1 MNLTHLL
8 SPLQNCPCGRAHRL
22 PPMAVEIAPGLLART
37 DELLAANNFPR
48 ALLVVADKNTLG
60 ASPGILDVL
69 AAGGFHCD
77 LKLYDDMR
85 TADMRDV
92 HTLTGLCENVGG
104 VLSVGSGSLNDI
116 CRLASF
122 HAGKAFAIFATA
134 PSMDGFASDSAPIT
148 ENNFKTSISCHA
160 PSVIIGD
167 TEILAR
173 APATLKSAGF
183 GDMLAKYIALV
194 DWHAARLT
202 IGEYHCPRVAAIT
215 ETALR
220 RVTAMADRVT
230 VNDPET
236 AGAIMEAL
244 VMTGL
249 AMTLA
254 GCVRPASGCEHMIS
268 HFWEIKKLEHGQLSD
283 FHGRKVGVATLMAAR
298 LYHELAALENIV
310 FHEDAA
316 DWDAVYAAY
325 GPNFTRDIQAC
336 NTPSVADETT
346 PERLRACWPEIRA
359 LVQTILPSPEALLAL
374 LRAAGAPTTP
384 EEIAITPELAAAGL
398 EFHPYMRHRMTL
410 SRLRG
415 MMAPQGFRLPTLGS
429 LREGAPPA
437 GGEGVPR

>member
-1 MNLTHLL
+1 MNIDQLL

-37 DELLAANNFPR
+37 AEILAANDFPR
-48 ALLVVADKNTLG
+48 ALLVAADKNTLG
-60 ASPGILDVL
+60 ASPGILDIL
-69 AAGGFHCD
+69 AAGGFQCV

-85 TADMRDV
+85 VADMRDV
-92 HTLTGLCENVGG
+92 DILVGLCANVGG
-104 VLSVGSGSLNDI
+104 VLSVGSGSLNDL

-122 HAGKAFAIFATA
+122 RAGKAFAIFATA

-148 ENNFKTSISCHA
+148 ENNFKTSIYCHA
-160 PSVIIGD
+160 PGVIIGD

-173 APATLKSAGF
+173 APSILKSAGF
-183 GDMLAKYIALV
+183 GDMLAKYVALV
-194 DWHAARLT
+194 DWHVARLT

-215 ETALR
+215 EEALR
-220 RVTAMADRVT
+220 RVTSMAGRVT
-230 VNDPET
+230 AQDPET

-268 HFWEIKKLEHGQLSD
+268 HFWEIKKLERGELSD
-283 FHGRKVGVATLMAAR
+283 FHGRKVGAATLMAAK
-298 LYHELAALENIV
+298 LYHELSARVNID
-310 FHEDAA
+310 FHEDAT

-325 GPNFTRDIQAC
+325 GPNFTRDVRRL
-336 NTPSVADETT
+336 NTPTVTDETT
-346 PERLRACWPEIRA
+346 PERLRICWPEIRRT
-359 LVQTILPSPEALLAL
+359 VQTLLPAPEELLAL
-374 LRAAGAPTTP
+374 LRAAGAPTEP
-384 EEIAITPELAAAGL
+384 EEIGITPDLAAAGL

-415 MMAPQGFRLPTLGS
+415 MM
-429 LREGAPPA
+429 
-437 GGEGVPR
+437 